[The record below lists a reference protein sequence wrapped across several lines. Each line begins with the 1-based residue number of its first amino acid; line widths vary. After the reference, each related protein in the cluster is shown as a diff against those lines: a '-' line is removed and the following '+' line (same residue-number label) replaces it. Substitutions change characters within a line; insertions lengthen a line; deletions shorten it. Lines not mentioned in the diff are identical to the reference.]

1 MAVSTLPR
9 PDELSN
15 AHTPATLLDAYE
27 AGRMTRPE
35 LLDHLLEWRKA
46 SAEKSSKIVTV
57 SSSGLIGVVDEL
69 AAPRHMCTALM
80 MMASDLDDADHT
92 SAFTRVAETM
102 KKQIEAIED
111 RIDAIRA
118 GGAQ

>member
-35 LLDHLLEWRKA
+35 LLDHLLEWRKT
-46 SAEKSSKIVTV
+46 SALVKPHRIEDALFEA
-57 SSSGLIGVVDEL
+57 GGVVNALRLMHHGLDDDDAEL
-69 AAPRHMCTALM
+69 AFHM
-80 MMASDLDDADHT
+80 
-92 SAFTRVAETM
+92 V
-102 KKQIEAIED
+102 IED
-111 RIDAIRA
+111 LAGRINIIKAMVKGESADAVRVGA
-118 GGAQ
+118 GA